1 VIGCKLM
8 WSTVALEGCRGDLAL
23 MALTET
29 ELGRVLKAISSSA
42 TLGVSMERRGRGSW
56 RCGVEGFLG
65 DGF

>member
-8 WSTVALEGCRGDLAL
+8 WSATALEGCCEDLAL

-29 ELGRVLKAISSSA
+29 ELGRVLKGTSSA
-42 TLGVSMERRGRGSW
+42 TLGVSMERRGLGSW
-56 RCGVEGFLG
+56 RCGIEAFLV